1 MTDNPPAEGTITALL
16 AVPGQAD
23 RLQLYLDGRLACE
36 ISAFT
41 AAARQLRP
49 GRYLSPDALATLAGA
64 EEREAAM
71 AAALRLLG
79 QRARSVAELR
89 TRLRR
94 QDYTPAV
101 VERVITRL
109 NELGYLDDAAFA
121 QRWIETRQRTSPRG
135 AALLQRELRQHGI
148 AEHVAEQAV
157 KSAAGDAYAQAR
169 RAAAPRLARLARAD
183 FETFA
188 RRLGGFLT
196 RRGFP
201 ASVVYA
207 VVRALWQERG
217 ESVPD
222 GYDEP

>member
-1 MTDNPPAEGTITALL
+1 MTDNPPAEGTITALI
-16 AVPGQAD
+16 AVPGKAG

-41 AAARQLRP
+41 AAAQQLRP
-49 GRYLSPDALATLAGA
+49 GQYLSADALATLVDT

-79 QRARSVAELR
+79 QRSRSVAELR
-89 TRLRR
+89 TRLLR
-94 QDYTPAV
+94 QDYSPAV
-101 VERVITRL
+101 VERVIARL
-109 NELGYLDDAAFA
+109 KDLGYLDDAAFA
-121 QRWIETRQRTSPRG
+121 QRWVETRQRTSPRG

-148 AEHVAEQAV
+148 ANHVAERAV
-157 KSAAGDAYAQAR
+157 VVAAGDAYAQAR
-169 RAAAPRLARLARAD
+169 RAAAPRQARLARTD

-207 VVRALWQERG
+207 VVRDLWRELG
-217 ESVPD
+217 EAVPN

>member
-1 MTDNPPAEGTITALL
+1 MTNNPPADGTITALQ
-16 AVPGQAD
+16 AVPGKAG
-23 RLQLYLDGRLACE
+23 RLQLYLDGRLARE
-36 ISAFT
+36 IGAFT
-41 AAARQLRP
+41 AAAQQLRP
-49 GRYLSPDALATLAGA
+49 GQYLSADALATLVGT

-89 TRLRR
+89 TRLLRR
-94 QDYTPAV
+94 DYSPAV
-101 VERVITRL
+101 VERVVARL
-109 NELGYLDDAAFA
+109 KELRYLDDAAFA
-121 QRWIETRQRTSPRG
+121 QRWVETRQRTSPRG
-135 AALLQRELRQHGI
+135 AALLQRELLQHGI
-148 AEHVAEQAV
+148 ADHVAEQAV
-157 KSAAGDAYAQAR
+157 ASAAGDSYAQAS

-207 VVRALWQERG
+207 VVRDLWQERG
-217 ESVPD
+217 DSVPD

>member
-1 MTDNPPAEGTITALL
+1 MTADTPAEGTITALK
-16 AVPGQAD
+16 AVPGKAG
-23 RLQLYLDGRLACE
+23 RLQLYLDGRLSRE

-49 GRYLSPDALATLAGA
+49 GQYLSADALATLAGTD
-64 EEREAAM
+64 EREAAM
-71 AAALRLLG
+71 AVALRLLG

-89 TRLRR
+89 TRLLR
-94 QDYTPAV
+94 QDYSPTII
-101 VERVITRL
+101 ERVVARL
-109 NELGYLDDAAFA
+109 EELGYLDDAAFA

-135 AALLQRELRQHGI
+135 AALLRHELLQHGI
-148 AEHVAEQAV
+148 AGHVAEQAV
-157 KSAAGDAYAQAR
+157 ASAAGDSYTQAR
-169 RAAAPRLARLARAD
+169 RAAGPRLARLARAD

-201 ASVVYA
+201 ASVAYA
-207 VVRALWQERG
+207 VVRDLWQERG
-217 ESVPD
+217 AAVPD

>member
-1 MTDNPPAEGTITALL
+1 MTNNPPADGTITALQ
-16 AVPGQAD
+16 AVPGKAG
-23 RLQLYLDGRLACE
+23 RLQLYLDGRLARE
-36 ISAFT
+36 IGAFT
-41 AAARQLRP
+41 AAAQQLRP
-49 GRYLSPDALATLAGA
+49 GQYLSAAALATLVGT

-79 QRARSVAELR
+79 QRARSVAGLR
-89 TRLRR
+89 TRLLRR
-94 QDYTPAV
+94 DYSPAV
-101 VERVITRL
+101 VERIVARL
-109 NELGYLDDAAFA
+109 KELRYLDDAAFA
-121 QRWIETRQRTSPRG
+121 QRWVETRQRTSPRG

-148 AEHVAEQAV
+148 ADHVAEQAV
-157 KSAAGDAYAQAR
+157 ASAAGDSYAQAS

-207 VVRALWQERG
+207 VVRDLWQERG
-217 ESVPD
+217 DSVPD

>member
-1 MTDNPPAEGTITALL
+1 MTDNPPAEGTITALI

-49 GRYLSPDALATLAGA
+49 GQYLSADALTTLAGA

-79 QRARSVAELR
+79 QRGRSVAELR

-109 NELGYLDDAAFA
+109 NELGYLDDTAFA
-121 QRWIETRQRTSPRG
+121 QRWVETRQRASPRG
-135 AALLQRELRQHGI
+135 AALLRRELRQHGI
-148 AEHVAEQAV
+148 AGHVAEQAV
-157 KSAAGDAYAQAR
+157 ASAAGDAYTQAR
-169 RAAAPRLARLARAD
+169 RAAALRLARLARAD

-207 VVRALWQERG
+207 VVRDLWQERG

>member
-1 MTDNPPAEGTITALL
+1 MTDDTPAEGTITALQ
-16 AVPGQAD
+16 AVPGKAG
-23 RLQLYLDGRLACE
+23 RLQLYLDGRLARE
-36 ISAFT
+36 IGAFT
-41 AAARQLRP
+41 AAAQQLRP
-49 GRYLSPDALATLAGA
+49 GQYLSADALATLVGT

-89 TRLRR
+89 TRLLRR
-94 QDYTPAV
+94 DYSPAV
-101 VERVITRL
+101 VERVVARL
-109 NELGYLDDAAFA
+109 KELRYLDDAAFA
-121 QRWIETRQRTSPRG
+121 QRWVETRQRTSPRG
-135 AALLQRELRQHGI
+135 AALLQRELLQHGI
-148 AEHVAEQAV
+148 AGHVAEQAV
-157 KSAAGDAYAQAR
+157 ASAAGDPYAQAR

-207 VVRALWQERG
+207 VVRDLWQERG
-217 ESVPD
+217 DSVPD

>member
-1 MTDNPPAEGTITALL
+1 MTDNPPAEGTITALI

-41 AAARQLRP
+41 AAAQQLRP
-49 GRYLSPDALATLAGA
+49 GQYLSADALAVLSDA

-71 AAALRLLG
+71 SAALRLLG

-135 AALLQRELRQHGI
+135 AALLRRELRQHGI
-148 AEHVAEQAV
+148 AGHVAEQAV
-157 KSAAGDAYAQAR
+157 ASAAGDAYAQAR
-169 RAAAPRLARLARAD
+169 RAAAPRLARLARAE

-188 RRLGGFLT
+188 RRLGGYLT

-201 ASVVYA
+201 ANIVYA
-207 VVRALWQERG
+207 VVRDLWQERG
-217 ESVPD
+217 EAVPE
-222 GYDEP
+222 GYEEP

>member
-1 MTDNPPAEGTITALL
+1 MTDNPPAEGTITALI

-41 AAARQLRP
+41 AAAQQLRP
-49 GRYLSPDALATLAGA
+49 GQYLSADALTTLAGA

-79 QRARSVAELR
+79 QRGRSVAELR

-94 QDYTPAV
+94 QDYSPTV

-109 NELGYLDDAAFA
+109 NELGYLNDTAFA
-121 QRWIETRQRTSPRG
+121 QRWVETRQRASPRG
-135 AALLQRELRQHGI
+135 AALLRRELHQHGV
-148 AEHVAEQAV
+148 AGHVAEQAV
-157 KSAAGDAYAQAR
+157 ASAAGDAYTQAR
-169 RAAAPRLARLARAD
+169 RAAAPRLARLAHAE

-196 RRGFP
+196 RRGFR

-207 VVRALWQERG
+207 VVRDLWRERG

>member
-1 MTDNPPAEGTITALL
+1 MTDHPPTDGTITALI
-16 AVPGQAD
+16 AVPGQTG

-41 AAARQLRP
+41 AAARQLRS
-49 GRYLSPDALATLAGA
+49 GQYLSAAALAALSGA

-89 TRLRR
+89 TRLQHR
-94 QDYTPAV
+94 DYPPAT
-101 VERVITRL
+101 VERVIARL
-109 NELGYLDDAAFA
+109 KELRYLDDTAFA
-121 QRWIETRQRTSPRG
+121 QRWVETRQRTSPRG

-148 AEHVAEQAV
+148 AGHVAEQAAA
-157 KSAAGDAYAQAR
+157 SAAGDAYTQAR
-169 RAAAPRLARLARAD
+169 RAAAPRLTRLAHAD

-188 RRLGGFLT
+188 RRVGGFLT

-201 ASVVYA
+201 ASVVHT
-207 VVRALWQERG
+207 VVRDLWQERG

>member
-23 RLQLYLDGRLACE
+23 RLQLYLDGRLARE

-49 GRYLSPDALATLAGA
+49 GQYLSPDALATLAGA

-71 AAALRLLG
+71 AVALRLLG

-148 AEHVAEQAV
+148 AGHVAEQAV
-157 KSAAGDAYAQAR
+157 ASAAGDAYAQAR
-169 RAAAPRLARLARAD
+169 RAAAPRLARLAHAE

-207 VVRALWQERG
+207 VVRDLWQERG

>member
-1 MTDNPPAEGTITALL
+1 MTNNPPADGTITALQ
-16 AVPGQAD
+16 AVPGKAG
-23 RLQLYLDGRLACE
+23 RLQLYLDGRLARE
-36 ISAFT
+36 IGAFT
-41 AAARQLRP
+41 AAAQQLRP
-49 GRYLSPDALATLAGA
+49 GQYLSADALATLVGT

-89 TRLRR
+89 TRLLRR
-94 QDYTPAV
+94 DYSPAV
-101 VERVITRL
+101 VERVVARL
-109 NELGYLDDAAFA
+109 KELRYLDDAAFA
-121 QRWIETRQRTSPRG
+121 QRWVETRQRTSPRG

-148 AEHVAEQAV
+148 ADHVAEQAV
-157 KSAAGDAYAQAR
+157 ASAAGDSYAQAS

-207 VVRALWQERG
+207 VVRDLWQERG
-217 ESVPD
+217 DSVPD

>member
-1 MTDNPPAEGTITALL
+1 MTDNPPAEGTITALI

-36 ISAFT
+36 ISVFT
-41 AAARQLRP
+41 AARRQLHP
-49 GRYLSPDALATLAGA
+49 GQYLSANALATLAGA

-89 TRLRR
+89 TLLLRR
-94 QDYTPAV
+94 DYPPAII
-101 VERVITRL
+101 ERVITRL
-109 NELGYLDDAAFA
+109 NELGYLNDTAFA
-121 QRWIETRQRTSPRG
+121 QRWVETRQRTSPRG
-135 AALLQRELRQHGI
+135 AALLRRELRQHGV
-148 AEHVAEQAV
+148 AGHVAEQAV
-157 KSAAGDAYAQAR
+157 ASAAGDAYTQAR
-169 RAAAPRLARLARAD
+169 RAAAPRLARLAHAE

-207 VVRALWQERG
+207 VVRDLWQERG

>member
-1 MTDNPPAEGTITALL
+1 MMDNPPAEGTITALI
-16 AVPGQAD
+16 AVPGQAG
-23 RLQLYLDGRLACE
+23 RLQLYLDGRLARE

-41 AAARQLRP
+41 AAAQQLNP
-49 GRYLSPDALATLAGA
+49 GQYLSADALDTLAGA

-71 AAALRLLG
+71 AAALRLIG

-89 TRLRR
+89 TRLLRR
-94 QDYTPAV
+94 DYPPAI
-101 VERVITRL
+101 VERVIARL
-109 NELGYLDDAAFA
+109 KELRYLDDAAFA

-148 AEHVAEQAV
+148 AGPVAEQAV
-157 KSAAGDAYAQAR
+157 ASAAGDAYAQAH
-169 RAAAPRLARLARAD
+169 RAAAPRLARLAHAD
-183 FETFA
+183 FEAFA

-207 VVRALWQERG
+207 VVRDLWQERG
-217 ESVPD
+217 EPVPD

>member
-1 MTDNPPAEGTITALL
+1 MTDNTPAEGTITALM
-16 AVPGQAD
+16 AVPGQAG
-23 RLQLYLDGRLACE
+23 RLQLYLDGRLARE
-36 ISAFT
+36 IGAFT
-41 AAARQLRP
+41 AAAQRLRP
-49 GRYLSPDALATLAGA
+49 GQYLSADALATLVGA

-89 TRLRR
+89 TRLLR
-94 QDYTPAV
+94 QDYSPAV
-101 VERVITRL
+101 VERVIARL
-109 NELGYLDDAAFA
+109 KELRYLNDAAFA
-121 QRWIETRQRTSPRG
+121 QRWVETRQRTSPRG

-148 AEHVAEQAV
+148 AGHVAERSVA
-157 KSAAGDAYAQAR
+157 SAAGDAYAQAR
-169 RAAAPRLARLARAD
+169 RAAVPRLARLARAD

-188 RRLGGFLT
+188 RRLGGFFT

-201 ASVVYA
+201 AGVVYT
-207 VVRALWQERG
+207 VVRDLWQERG

>member
-1 MTDNPPAEGTITALL
+1 MTDNTPAEGTITALK
-16 AVPGQAD
+16 AVSGKAG
-23 RLQLYLDGRLACE
+23 RLQLYLDGRLARE

-41 AAARQLRP
+41 AAAQQLRP
-49 GRYLSPDALATLAGA
+49 GQYLSADALATLAGA
-64 EEREAAM
+64 EERETAM

-89 TRLRR
+89 TRLLR
-94 QDYTPAV
+94 QDYSPAIV
-101 VERVITRL
+101 GRVIARL
-109 NELGYLDDAAFA
+109 EELRYLDDAAFA
-121 QRWIETRQRTSPRG
+121 QRWVETRQRTSPRG

-148 AEHVAEQAV
+148 AGHVAEQAV
-157 KSAAGDAYAQAR
+157 ASAAGDSYVQAR
-169 RAAAPRLARLARAD
+169 RAAARRLARLAHAD

-207 VVRALWQERG
+207 VVRDLWQERG
-217 ESVPD
+217 ESVPA
-222 GYDEP
+222 GYDDP

>member
-1 MTDNPPAEGTITALL
+1 MTDNPPAEGTITALVAL
-16 AVPGQAD
+16 PSKAG
-23 RLQLYLDGRLACE
+23 RLQLYLDGRLARE
-36 ISAFT
+36 ISAFI
-41 AAARQLRP
+41 AAAQQLRP
-49 GRYLSPDALATLAGA
+49 GQYLSADALATLAGA

-79 QRARSVAELR
+79 QRTRSVAELR
-89 TRLRR
+89 TRLLRR
-94 QDYTPAV
+94 DYPPAI
-101 VERVITRL
+101 VERVIARL
-109 NELGYLDDAAFA
+109 KELCYLDDVAFA
-121 QRWIETRQRTSPRG
+121 QRWVETRQRTSPRG

-148 AEHVAEQAV
+148 AGHVAEQAV
-157 KSAAGDAYAQAR
+157 ASAAGDAYAQAR
-169 RAAAPRLARLARAD
+169 RAAAPRLARLAHAD

-207 VVRALWQERG
+207 VVRDLWRELG

-222 GYDEP
+222 GYDDP